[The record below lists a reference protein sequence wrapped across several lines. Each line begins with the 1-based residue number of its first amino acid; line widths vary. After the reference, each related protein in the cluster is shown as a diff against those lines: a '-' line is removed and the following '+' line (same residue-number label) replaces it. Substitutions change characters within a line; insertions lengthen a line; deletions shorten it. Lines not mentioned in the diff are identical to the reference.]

1 MIESSRDELALLI
14 DPNALELEA
23 YPWPLDAADRVL
35 NSDWLRKLKADT
47 LREAL
52 AQGPKKYY
60 HLDLYGHMGAA
71 IPVEW
76 LEDEAARIEGGT
88 DD

>member
-1 MIESSRDELALLI
+1 MTEEPYSIRFY
-14 DPNALELEA
+14 PNGSYSGLQ
-23 YPWPLDAADRVL
+23 
-35 NSDWLRKLKADT
+35 SDISAFREYVRKVKADT

-60 HLDLYGHMGAA
+60 PLDLHGHMGAA

-76 LEDEAARIEGGT
+76 LEDEAARIERGL
-88 DD
+88 